1 MRFIKDELSLIL
13 KTILTLNVWNTKNIQ
28 IHHLINVIFIIF
40 WWHTS
45 WYFAIPLLCTRFV
58 MCVFTL
64 WIKDTAKDRRASYLR
79 KKTMNLYLDIGLII
93 MQQFLGGKHF
103 KKVREKNIFI
113 YVKNIKR
120 KRILIIVF
128 KCNATE
134 VLLQHKFCLCLCIYL
149 IYKTIQLMKII
160 F

>member
-28 IHHLINVIFIIF
+28 IHHLINLIFIIF

-79 KKTMNLYLDIGLII
+79 KKHESLPWYWLNNYATI
-93 MQQFLGGKHF
+93 FGGKHF
-103 KKVREKNIFI
+103 KKVREKISSFMLRTSKEKESLSLFSNAMQLKCCCNINFVYVYVFI
-113 YVKNIKR
+113 LYIKQ
-120 KRILIIVF
+120 F
-128 KCNATE
+128 S
-134 VLLQHKFCLCLCIYL
+134 
-149 IYKTIQLMKII
+149 
-160 F
+160 

>member
-79 KKTMNLYLDIGLII
+79 KKNMNLYLDIGLII
-93 MQQFLGGKHF
+93 MQQFFGGKHF
-103 KKVREKNIFI
+103 KKVREKISSFMLRTSEEKESLSLFLNAMQLRCCCNINFVYVYVFI
-113 YVKNIKR
+113 LYIKQ
-120 KRILIIVF
+120 F
-128 KCNATE
+128 S
-134 VLLQHKFCLCLCIYL
+134 
-149 IYKTIQLMKII
+149 
-160 F
+160 